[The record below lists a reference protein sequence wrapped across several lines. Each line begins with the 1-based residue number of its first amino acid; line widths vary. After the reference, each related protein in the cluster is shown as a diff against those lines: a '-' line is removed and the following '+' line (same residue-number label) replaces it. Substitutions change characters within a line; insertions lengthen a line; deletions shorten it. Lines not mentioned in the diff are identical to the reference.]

1 MGNKVIAD
9 GKLLEFCFWKKRV
22 FRNDSTVYSFRGI
35 LKAYFRVSGSKANK
49 LIERIIS
56 LGYAEYVESEEGL
69 NEDEECLNP
78 DTTTIIK
85 ILV

>member
-1 MGNKVIAD
+1 MGNRLISD
-9 GKLLEFCFWKKRV
+9 SELLEFCFWKKRV

-49 LIERIIS
+49 LIDRIIT
-56 LGYAEYVESEEGL
+56 LGYAEYLEDEEGL
-69 NEDEECLNP
+69 TP
-78 DTTTIIK
+78 DTIII

>member
-9 GKLLEFCFWKKRV
+9 GKLLGFCFWKKRV

-49 LIERIIS
+49 LIDRIIT
-56 LGYAEYVESEEGL
+56 LGYAEYEYLEDEEGL
-69 NEDEECLNP
+69 TP
-78 DTTTIIK
+78 DTIIK

>member
-49 LIERIIS
+49 LIDRIIT
-56 LGYAEYVESEEGL
+56 LGYAEYEYLEDEEGL
-69 NEDEECLNP
+69 TP
-78 DTTTIIK
+78 DTIIK

>member
-49 LIERIIS
+49 LIDRIIT
-56 LGYAEYVESEEGL
+56 LGYAEYEYL
-69 NEDEECLNP
+69 EDEEGITP
-78 DTTTIIK
+78 DTIIK

>member
-1 MGNKVIAD
+1 MGNRLIANSE
-9 GKLLEFCFWKKRV
+9 LLEFCFWKKRV

-35 LKAYFRVSGSKANK
+35 LKAYFRVSGSKANR

-56 LGYAEYVESEEGL
+56 LGYAKYVESEEGL

>member
-1 MGNKVIAD
+1 MGNRLIANSELM
-9 GKLLEFCFWKKRV
+9 KFCLWKKRV

-49 LIERIIS
+49 LIDRIIT
-56 LGYAEYVESEEGL
+56 LGYAEYEYLEDEEGL
-69 NEDEECLNP
+69 TP
-78 DTTTIIK
+78 DTIIK

>member
-1 MGNKVIAD
+1 MGNRLIANSELM
-9 GKLLEFCFWKKRV
+9 KFCLWRKRV